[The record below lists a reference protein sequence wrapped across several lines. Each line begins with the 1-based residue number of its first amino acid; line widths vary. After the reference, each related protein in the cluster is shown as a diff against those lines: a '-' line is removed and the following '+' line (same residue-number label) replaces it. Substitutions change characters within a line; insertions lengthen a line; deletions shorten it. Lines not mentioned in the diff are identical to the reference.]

1 MKDYLKKILY
11 LVGDD
16 VRKIPWMILLFVC
29 ISIFEIASLGLIVP
43 YVSLIVSPE
52 NVQDNY
58 VYILISSII

>member
-29 ISIFEIASLGLIVP
+29 ISIFEIARLGLIVP
-43 YVSLIVSPE
+43 YV
-52 NVQDNY
+52 
-58 VYILISSII
+58 